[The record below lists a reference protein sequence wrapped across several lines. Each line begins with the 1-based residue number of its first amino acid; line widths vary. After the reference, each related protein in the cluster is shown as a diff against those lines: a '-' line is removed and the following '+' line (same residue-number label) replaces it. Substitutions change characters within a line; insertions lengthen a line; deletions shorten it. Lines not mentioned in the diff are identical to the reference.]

1 MAHAFDQEIVL
12 EFLTESGDLL
22 RQFEDDL
29 ALLLAAPS
37 ETELLNRAF
46 RAIHTLKGNAS
57 FFSLDGFV
65 TLAHATE
72 TALNTMRDRRA
83 TIDQATSDLLLAA
96 VDSLRTQLR
105 QFERETD
112 IDQPEPALLAALNA
126 VSQCEQPSA
135 PTTAL
140 AMSTQPSQP
149 APEVTR
155 PLVLSEGKAE
165 LLGFLIADL
174 DETLASLHT
183 CLATLTSQRLF
194 TTPAATLATQELARH
209 GVALERIG
217 EFFDFALLGRL
228 ARLLS
233 RAGTHAP
240 SLPASVHGQISQR
253 LTLIAAAVAHLC
265 DGLKHNELRA
275 IAMGQLPDRLEACLS
290 GSALDA
296 PTRLP
301 PNIDAATAAIID
313 GVDLPATLLRSI
325 APPHNSLE
333 AKGKETAEFSPP
345 IHTLDRATSTTGPAP
360 SEAGKPHAEVSVP
373 LPNQHLDEHPPTL
386 APSILTPSPLLT
398 AAAGAHTSTEPTVRV
413 EVQRLDG
420 MMDLVTEL
428 LIQKHRIA
436 SLAGRMLSQ
445 PLASKSH
452 ASELHT
458 ASVSLDRAASELR
471 SQLLGAGVQPIGKL
485 FARIPRLVNDL
496 ALRTGKQIRLITEGG
511 EIEADKHI
519 IEALADPLLHLIR
532 NACDHGLESPAER
545 TSSGKDATGTI
556 TLRATKQAGTLCL
569 IIMDDGRGL
578 SRDRIGA
585 KAVER
590 GLTQP
595 DALSTM
601 TESDVF
607 RFIFEPGFS
616 TADHVSDISGRGV
629 GLDVVR
635 ANVEKLRG
643 TIELASH
650 LGAGTSITIMAP
662 TSERSLPAL
671 LFAVATE
678 SFAVPLEHVVE
689 IVRPSPQQYG
699 HIGGSK
705 VLRHRDGLLP
715 LISASQTLGEGDHLA
730 IEPYVLVLRA
740 LGRRVGLCVTKIIDQ
755 QHVISKPIE
764 GARIL
769 GRAGAFSSGTDG
781 VIASATQREDG
792 GVSLLI
798 DVEWIIKAAE
808 AHQGRAAA

>member
-112 IDQPEPALLAALNA
+112 IDQPEPALLAALNT

-194 TTPAATLATQELARH
+194 TTPAATLAAQELARH
-209 GVALERIG
+209 GVALERIA

-233 RAGTHAP
+233 RAGSNAP

-253 LTLIAAAVAHLC
+253 LPLIAAAVAHLR
-265 DGLKHNELRA
+265 DGLKHNQLRA
-275 IAMGQLPDRLEACLS
+275 ITLGHLPDRLEACLS
-290 GSALDA
+290 GTALDA
-296 PTRLP
+296 PSRLP
-301 PNIDAATAAIID
+301 PGSDAAEAAIID
-313 GVDLPATLLRSI
+313 GVDLPTTLLRSI
-325 APPHNSLE
+325 APPPHNPLE
-333 AKGKETAEFSPP
+333 AEGQETADLSPP
-345 IHTLDRATSTTGPAP
+345 IHTLQPATSTTDPAP
-360 SEAGKPHAEVSVP
+360 SEAGVPHAKVS
-373 LPNQHLDEHPPTL
+373 
-386 APSILTPSPLLT
+386 SPLLT
-398 AAAGAHTSTEPTVRV
+398 AAAVAPTSTEPTVRV
-413 EVQRLDG
+413 EVQRLDA
-420 MMDLVTEL
+420 MMDLVAEL

-445 PLASKSH
+445 PLASTSH

-458 ASVSLDRAASELR
+458 ASVSLDRATSELR
-471 SQLLGAGVQPIGKL
+471 GQLLSASAQPIGRL
-485 FARIPRLVNDL
+485 FARFPRLVNDL

-511 EIEADKHI
+511 EIEADKRI

-585 KAVER
+585 KAIER

-595 DALSTM
+595 ETLSTM

-607 RFIFEPGFS
+607 RFILEPGFS

-643 TIELASH
+643 TIELVSH

-689 IVRPSPQQYG
+689 IVRPSPQQCG
-699 HIGGSK
+699 HIGGSR
-705 VLRHRDGLLP
+705 VLRHRDALLP
-715 LISASQTLGEGDHLA
+715 LISASQTLGDGDRIA

-740 LGRRVGLCVTKIIDQ
+740 LGRRVGLCVTKILDQ
-755 QHVISKPIE
+755 QHLISKPIE
-764 GARIL
+764 GARML